1 MNFLFNAT
9 RRRLL
14 TGALGLAALGVGSAR
29 AAQPLLFGT
38 TPVFLDE
45 QAQFLAAWQAW
56 LTARLDR
63 PVRFVQR
70 ASYREILELL
80 LEGKLDVAWLCGF
93 PYTRH
98 KKDLRLVAVPR
109 YQQAPLYR
117 SYLVVPAEDKET
129 RTIADL
135 RNRVFAYSDPD
146 SNSGW
151 LVPQAE
157 IRRLGQDPGHFF
169 RKTFFTW
176 SHRRVIEA
184 CAAGLAQGGAVD
196 GYIWD
201 TLARHHPELTGATRV
216 VWRSETFGFPPI
228 VGTPGM
234 PDMQV
239 DVLRQTFLDMEQE
252 PQGRRLLALLNLSGF
267 VAGSPSLFD
276 GIEQNWRSLQG
287 THA

>member
-1 MNFLFNAT
+1 M
-9 RRRLL
+9 RRKLL
-14 TGALGLAALGVGSAR
+14 MGTTGLAALGLRPAW

-45 QAQFLAAWQAW
+45 QTQFLASWQAW
-56 LTARLDR
+56 LETRLGR

-70 ASYREILELL
+70 ASYREIVELL
-80 LEGKLDVAWLCGF
+80 LTGKLDAAWLCGY

-98 KKDLRLVAVPR
+98 QQELQLVAVPR

-117 SYLVVPAEDKET
+117 SYLITPAEDTHT

-135 RNRVFAYSDPD
+135 RDRVFAYSDPD

-151 LVPQAE
+151 LVPQVE
-157 IRRLGQDPGHFF
+157 IKRLGYAPGRFF
-169 RKTFFTW
+169 RKAFFTW

-201 TLARHHPELTGATRV
+201 TLARQHPKLTRATRV
-216 VWRSETFGFPPI
+216 VWRSKTFGFPPI
-228 VGTPGM
+228 VAAPSVASVQIGA
-234 PDMQV
+234 
-239 DVLRQTFLDMEQE
+239 LRQALLDMESD
-252 PQGRRLLALLNLSGF
+252 PLGRRLLTQLNLDGF
-267 VAGSPSLFD
+267 VKGAPGLFS
-276 GIEQNWRSLQG
+276 GIEQNWRFLES
-287 THA
+287 

>member
-1 MNFLFNAT
+1 MTSRFNAK

-14 TGALGLAALGVGSAR
+14 AGATGLAALAMHPAL

-45 QAQFLAAWQAW
+45 QAQFLAAWQSW
-56 LTARLDR
+56 LETRLGR

-80 LEGKLDVAWLCGF
+80 LTGKLDVAWLCGY

-98 KKDLRLVAVPR
+98 QQDLRLVAVPS
-109 YQQAPLYR
+109 YQQTPLYR
-117 SYLVVPAEDKET
+117 SYLIVPAEDTRT

-135 RNRVFAYSDPD
+135 RDRVFAYSDPD

-151 LVPQAE
+151 LVPQVE
-157 IRRLGQDPGHFF
+157 IKRLGYDPGRFF
-169 RKTFFTW
+169 RKAFFTW
-176 SHRRVIEA
+176 GHRRVIEA

-201 TLARHHPELTGATRV
+201 TLARQHPELTRATRV

-228 VGTPGM
+228 VAA
-234 PDMQV
+234 PDMADAQV
-239 DVLRQTFLDMEQE
+239 GDLRRALLDMENN
-252 PQGRRLLALLNLSGF
+252 PQGQRLLALLNLDGF
-267 VAGSPSLFD
+267 VEGSPGLFA
-276 GIEQNWRSLQG
+276 GIEQNWRFLAG
-287 THA
+287 R